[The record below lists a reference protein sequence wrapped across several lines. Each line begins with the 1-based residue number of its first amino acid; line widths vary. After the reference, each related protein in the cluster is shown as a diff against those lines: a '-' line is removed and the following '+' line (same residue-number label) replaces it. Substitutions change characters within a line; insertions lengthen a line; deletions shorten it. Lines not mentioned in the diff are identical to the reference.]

1 MSIPLPSYHT
11 VRKYSIK
18 NLTIKNELIESKYW
32 KDYNYYVFGYKTPWL
47 LYEWLWFYQCVAW
60 MKFYSFIDAVDLNVP
75 SSKSKL
81 YKYGTN
87 ITKIASELRKQLVT
101 ITKRTLFISVAKIDT
116 INVKFWGFGYFKI
129 DFRE

>member
-1 MSIPLPSYHT
+1 
-11 VRKYSIK
+11 
-18 NLTIKNELIESKYW
+18 
-32 KDYNYYVFGYKTPWL
+32 
-47 LYEWLWFYQCVAW
+47 
-60 MKFYSFIDAVDLNVP
+60 MKFYNFIDAVDLNVP

-87 ITKIASELRKQLVT
+87 ITKIGSELRKQLVK
-101 ITKRTLFISVAKIDT
+101 ITNSSLFISVSKIDT

>member
-1 MSIPLPSYHT
+1 
-11 VRKYSIK
+11 
-18 NLTIKNELIESKYW
+18 
-32 KDYNYYVFGYKTPWL
+32 
-47 LYEWLWFYQCVAW
+47 
-60 MKFYSFIDAVDLNVP
+60 MKFYNFIDAVDLNVP

-87 ITKIASELRKQLVT
+87 ITKIGSELRKQLVT
-101 ITKRTLFISVAKIDT
+101 ITNSSLFISVAKIDT

>member
-1 MSIPLPSYHT
+1 
-11 VRKYSIK
+11 
-18 NLTIKNELIESKYW
+18 
-32 KDYNYYVFGYKTPWL
+32 
-47 LYEWLWFYQCVAW
+47 
-60 MKFYSFIDAVDLNVP
+60 MKFYNFIDAVDLNVP

-81 YKYGTN
+81 YKYG
-87 ITKIASELRKQLVT
+87 TKIASELRKQLVT